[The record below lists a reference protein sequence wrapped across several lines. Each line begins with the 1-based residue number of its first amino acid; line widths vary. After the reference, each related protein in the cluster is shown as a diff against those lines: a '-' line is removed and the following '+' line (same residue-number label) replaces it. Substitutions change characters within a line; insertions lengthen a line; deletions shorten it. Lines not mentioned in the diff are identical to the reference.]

1 MGEEDINGGSLA
13 ERRGFVQRLSAHDD
27 VRRVDFT
34 RDGFRMILVE
44 LKPGAEFRDQWHQ
57 TATHLGY
64 TVDQLGTET
73 SWSVWP
79 ANAWILRLTAPDQST
94 DRATWR
100 TTVQRAVT
108 RIRSV
113 RDRLFGRSNR

>member
-1 MGEEDINGGSLA
+1 M
-13 ERRGFVQRLSAHDD
+13 QRLSAHND

-34 RDGFRMILVE
+34 RDGFRTILVE
-44 LKPGAEFRDQWHQ
+44 LEPDAEFRDQWHR
-57 TATHLGY
+57 TATRLGY
-64 TVDQLGTET
+64 TVEQRGTE
-73 SWSVWP
+73 SFWSVWP
-79 ANAWILRLTAPDQST
+79 ADAWLLHLAAPDQST

-113 RDRLFGRSNR
+113 LDRLFGRSKR